1 MINFEQHFLIKLVFI
16 KYSRY
21 IYFLKPQKLQNARTQ
36 ASKYKFKK
44 LFSKDTKQ
52 SLQSRAGF
60 PGAGGHLLKQINE
73 YDAAIN
79 QTMKKISYVIDFNRA
94 DDARPN
100 YKVCNVS
107 NAKNMKYRQ

>member
-1 MINFEQHFLIKLVFI
+1 MHVHKQVNTNLGNFLAKIRSKQ
-16 KYSRY
+16 RY
-21 IYFLKPQKLQNARTQ
+21 GAKIRNI
-36 ASKYKFKK
+36 
-44 LFSKDTKQ
+44 

-60 PGAGGHLLKQINE
+60 SGAGGHLLKQINE

-79 QTMKKISYVIDFNRA
+79 QAMKKISYVINFNRA

-107 NAKNMKYRQ
+107 NAKNMK